1 MIPIETL
8 SIDTFAPLQGSGF
21 TLKSED
27 LLIDLSLHEVRK
39 LGHKRE
45 EALRDPFSLHFRGPQ
60 GLRLPQG
67 IYGMTCDSLGEIE
80 LFITQIAD
88 GAQGSEF
95 EAVFT

>member
-1 MIPIETL
+1 MIPLETVSL
-8 SIDTFAPLQGSGF
+8 DTFAPLQGAGF

-27 LLIDLSLHEVRK
+27 LAVELNLHVVRK

-45 EALRDPFSLHFRGPQ
+45 ESLRDPFSLIFKGPQ